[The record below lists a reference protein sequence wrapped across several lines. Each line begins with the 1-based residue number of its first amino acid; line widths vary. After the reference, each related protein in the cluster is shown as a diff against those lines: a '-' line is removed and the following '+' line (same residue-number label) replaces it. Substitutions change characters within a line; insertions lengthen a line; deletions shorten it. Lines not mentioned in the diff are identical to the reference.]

1 MSEIRKATSYDI
13 DSLELIYEHVH
24 DSIESGSETTGWRRG
39 IYPTRKTAEAALKRG
54 DMFIFE
60 TDDKKPAASAIINKI
75 QVDTYNLCN
84 WKTPAEPDKVMV
96 LHTLSVDPE
105 YTGHGIGKTFI
116 KFYEEYAAKHGCTV
130 LRMDTN
136 ALNTKARAMYKKLGF
151 TESGIIPCTFE
162 GLDGINLVCLEKAL

>member
-1 MSEIRKATSYDI
+1 MSEIRKAASYDI
-13 DSLELIYEHVH
+13 DALELIYEHVH
-24 DSIESGSETTGWRRG
+24 DAIESGNETTGWRRG
-39 IYPTRKTAEAALKRG
+39 IYPTRKTVEAALKRG

-75 QVDTYNLCN
+75 QVDTYKLCN

-105 YTGHGIGKTFI
+105 YTGHGIGKAFI
-116 KFYEEYAAKHGCTV
+116 KFYEEYAVKHGCKA

-162 GLDGINLVCLEKAL
+162 GMDGINLVCLEKAL

>member
-1 MSEIRKATSYDI
+1 MSEIRKAASYDI
-13 DSLELIYEHVH
+13 DALELIYEHVH
-24 DSIESGSETTGWRRG
+24 DAIESGNETTGWRRG
-39 IYPTRKTAEAALKRG
+39 IYPTRKTVEDALKRG

-105 YTGHGIGKTFI
+105 YTGHGIGKAFI
-116 KFYEEYAAKHGCTV
+116 EFYEEYAVKHGCKA

>member
-1 MSEIRKATSYDI
+1 MSEIRKAASYDI
-13 DSLELIYEHVH
+13 DALELIYEHVH
-24 DSIESGSETTGWRRG
+24 DAIESGNETTGWRRG

-105 YTGHGIGKTFI
+105 YIGHGIGKAFI
-116 KFYEEYAAKHGCTV
+116 KFYEEYAVKHGCKA

>member
-1 MSEIRKATSYDI
+1 MSEIRKAASYDI
-13 DSLELIYEHVH
+13 DALELIYEHVH
-24 DSIESGSETTGWRRG
+24 DAIESGNETTGWRRG

-105 YTGHGIGKTFI
+105 YTGHGIGKAFI
-116 KFYEEYAAKHGCTV
+116 KFYEEYAVKHGCKA

-162 GLDGINLVCLEKAL
+162 GLDGINLVCFEKAL

>member
-1 MSEIRKATSYDI
+1 MSEIRKAASYDI
-13 DSLELIYEHVH
+13 DALELIYEHVH
-24 DSIESGSETTGWRRG
+24 DAIESGNETTGWRRG

-105 YTGHGIGKTFI
+105 YTGHGIGKAFI
-116 KFYEEYAAKHGCTV
+116 KFYEEYAVKHGCKA

-151 TESGIIPCTFE
+151 TESGIIPCTF
-162 GLDGINLVCLEKAL
+162 